1 MPTWASPPISASPC
15 PRWPF
20 CLFFLSSCTGWNDH
34 HASVQCGCRS
44 TLCHQCGQEHHV
56 CHDTPLA
63 GHLLPDA
70 FHRLPARL
78 HALCSLS
85 PQRTVGITSG
95 PLSHGPHSC
104 PGLSGKGW
112 HLRPGEG
119 NFLPIWSNASNEQGT
134 LDCEKY
140 WGGKVLNRLEI

>member
-20 CLFFLSSCTGWNDH
+20 CLFFLSSCTEWNDH

-85 PQRTVGITSG
+85 PQRTVGITLG

-112 HLRPGEG
+112 DLRRGKAISYQYGQMHQMNKELWTVRNIGEG
-119 NFLPIWSNASNEQGT
+119 R
-134 LDCEKY
+134 Y
-140 WGGKVLNRLEI
+140 WIG